1 MQEVQIKDKRFK
13 LFISEEDI
21 HNSISRIADQLSEEY
36 RDKDPLFICILTG
49 AFMFASEIVKRF
61 NWDCEITF
69 VRLKSYEGI
78 QRKEEVREL
87 QGFVE
92 KIEGRNIIILEDIIE
107 SGATMAYLLEKIKKQ
122 NPASVRIASLFF
134 KPGALQKN
142 LQPDYVGFEIENDF
156 IAGFGLD
163 YEGYGRN
170 LRQIYRLK

>member
-21 HNSISRIADQLSEEY
+21 HDSINRIADQLSEEY

-69 VRLKSYEGI
+69 VRLKSYEGT
-78 QRKEEVREL
+78 QRKEEVKEL

-92 KIEGRNIIILEDIIE
+92 KIEGRNVIILEDIIE
-107 SGATMAYLLEKIKKQ
+107 SGATMAHLLEKIKKQ

-134 KPGALQKN
+134 KPGALRKN
-142 LQPDYVGFEIENDF
+142 LQPDYVGFEIGNDF
-156 IAGFGLD
+156 IVGFGLD
-163 YEGYGRN
+163 YKGYGRN

>member
-21 HNSISRIADQLSEEY
+21 HDSINRIADQLSEEY

-69 VRLKSYEGI
+69 VRLKSYEGT
-78 QRKEEVREL
+78 QRKEEVKEL

-92 KIEGRNIIILEDIIE
+92 KIEGRNVIILEDIIE
-107 SGATMAYLLEKIKKQ
+107 SGATMAHLLEKIKKQ
-122 NPASVRIASLFF
+122 NPVSVRIASLFF
-134 KPGALQKN
+134 KPGALRKN

-156 IAGFGLD
+156 IVGFGLD
-163 YEGYGRN
+163 YKGYGRN